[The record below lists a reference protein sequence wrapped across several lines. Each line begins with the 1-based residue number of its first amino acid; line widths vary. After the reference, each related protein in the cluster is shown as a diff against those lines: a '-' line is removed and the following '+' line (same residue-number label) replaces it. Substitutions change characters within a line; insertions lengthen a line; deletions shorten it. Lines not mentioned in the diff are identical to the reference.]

1 MPKIAVIED
10 DRAMNDQHVSML
22 AQIPDAVVHQAFSTA
37 EARKLIDSMDFD
49 LLVLDIELEPG
60 TATPKG
66 GIDLLSEYGAKK
78 TVIIVTGMP
87 EQNLHE
93 ISIQLKAFEFVR
105 KPVNQ
110 IDFLNKVKHA
120 LALGDLQALK
130 AAAGRQWP
138 KDLSTESNGLPGFL
152 WKGRLVKLSII
163 ELKMV
168 YLLAQAP
175 GRTVIYAELAEVL
188 KSGNTSRVVQQHMS
202 SVRQAF
208 REVDSEF
215 DRIVTDPVKGYVWK
229 ADAIDAAAAR

>member
-10 DRAMNDQHVSML
+10 DRTMNDQHRLML
-22 AQIPDAVVHQAFSTA
+22 AQIPDAEVHQAFSTA
-37 EARKLIDSMDFD
+37 QARQLIDSMDFD

-66 GIDLLSEYGAKK
+66 GIDLLAEYGSKK

-120 LALGDLQALK
+120 LALRDLQALK
-130 AAAGRQWP
+130 ATAARQWP

-152 WKGRLVKLSII
+152 WKGRPVKLSII
-163 ELKMV
+163 ELNMV
-168 YLLAQAP
+168 YLLAQTP
-175 GRTVIYAELAEVL
+175 GKTVVYAELAEVL

-202 SVRQAF
+202 SVRQHF

-215 DRIVTDPVKGYVWK
+215 DRIITDPAKGYVWK
-229 ADAIDAAAAR
+229 PDEIDVAAAR